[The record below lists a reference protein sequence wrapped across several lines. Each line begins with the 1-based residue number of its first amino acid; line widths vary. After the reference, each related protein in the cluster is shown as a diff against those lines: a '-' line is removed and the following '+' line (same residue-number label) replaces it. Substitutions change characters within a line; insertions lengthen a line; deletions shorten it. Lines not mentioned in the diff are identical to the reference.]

1 MAHGCVV
8 LKAIKREAGCTVP
21 IQSDGS
27 LRQTAQPW
35 QSRHRLRLMAAEELV
50 DRSSRRDI
58 QVHREMGLERRAV
71 RANAMQ
77 GVGEGRRH
85 DLAIL
90 FKGAIGQGERAGV
103 GGQAGVGQRH
113 GDKVPVQAILA
124 WMRPS
129 ANVVRCV
136 TRLVVRVMV

>member
-8 LKAIKREAGCTVP
+8 SKAIKREAGPTVP

-50 DRSSRRDI
+50 DRSRRRDVE
-58 QVHREMGLERRAV
+58 VHREMGLERRAV

-77 GVGEGRRH
+77 GVGKGRRH

-90 FKGAIGQGERAGV
+90 FEGAIVQGER
-103 GGQAGVGQRH
+103 
-113 GDKVPVQAILA
+113 
-124 WMRPS
+124 
-129 ANVVRCV
+129 
-136 TRLVVRVMV
+136 